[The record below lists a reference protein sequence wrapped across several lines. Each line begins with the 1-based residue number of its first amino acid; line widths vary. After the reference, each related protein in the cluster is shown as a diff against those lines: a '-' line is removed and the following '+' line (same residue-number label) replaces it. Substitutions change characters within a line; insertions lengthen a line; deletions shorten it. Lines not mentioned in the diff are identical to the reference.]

1 MCMKVTIDA
10 ETKQF
15 QKWIGEYTKALP
27 RDVQPKA
34 LRAMALEFVSRA
46 VKLTPVDTGRARGG
60 WISFMEKETPLP
72 TSVLVR
78 DTSRV
83 GGSSEKVTGA
93 QISKGR
99 SEGGHTTDLKGKD
112 QYVEVLN
119 GVPYIVQLEH
129 GSSDQNPTGMVRVAF
144 REMQGKADDIF
155 LKELEKANRKATA
168 KSRGIRG

>member
-1 MCMKVTIDA
+1 MCMELTIAA

-15 QKWIGEYTKALP
+15 HKWIDEYTEELP
-27 RDVQPKA
+27 RRVLPMA

-60 WISFMEKETPLP
+60 WISFIEAETPLP
-72 TSVLVR
+72 AETLVR

-83 GGSSEKVTGA
+83 AGSSEKVTGA

-99 SEGGHTTDLKGKD
+99 SESDHTTDLNGKD
-112 QYVEVLN
+112 QYVEVIN
-119 GVPYIVQLEH
+119 GVPYIVQLEF

-155 LKELEKANRKATA
+155 LKELEKANKKATA
-168 KSRGIRG
+168 KSRGVRG